1 MYVKKEHLTAGALDM
16 TDPSKQMVIIRIS
29 LTQANTGYVDLM
41 ELWWNLPKPVNP
53 VVITFDDAYDS
64 VYNIAFPYMKAR
76 GIPGTVY
83 MCGAFAGTPSFLS
96 LAQLHE
102 MQDAGWTIANHTYD
116 HLNASSYLTAAEVRT
131 YMQNVVRNDKFL
143 ADNGFQ
149 KGRKHFAYPNGECT
163 PGIHDVAIK
172 ESGKFLTARAINGAG
187 RGVQHITGCNYPFTL
202 PAYGVGSTTLLSD
215 LTARLD
221 NAGGTGS
228 TVASGRTTITYIHA
242 LSYSAGTIYLNPDV
256 FRGYIDDIAARIS
269 TGNFVAHTIDQW
281 AAYAGVE

>member
-1 MYVKKEHLTAGALDM
+1 MRGLG
-16 TDPSKQMVIIRIS
+16 
-29 LTQANTGYVDLM
+29 
-41 ELWWNLPKPVNP
+41 
-53 VVITFDDAYDS
+53 TF
-64 VYNIAFPYMKAR
+64 
-76 GIPGTVY
+76 
-83 MCGAFAGTPSFLS
+83 AFAVLFCISGRAASAAPRDADSTGFAPQYKPT
-96 LAQLHE
+96 LAVGRSAGEITIDGQ

-116 HLNASSYLTAAEVRT
+116 HLNASSYLTASEVRT

-221 NAGGTGS
+221 NAGGTGA